1 MAERPQDLQN
11 WAARDEESFGPHFRI
26 DTNNPEYGFGGG
38 TVYAL
43 IAEKNKHSSYLGM
56 TEDGQ
61 YHLMNDDCITI
72 TGGVTKE
79 GGACVNIIGK
89 SGDVTITAMKNG
101 DVKIKG
107 RSIIVD
113 ADDSLELSSKKN
125 VKITGKNSIF
135 LDTPTL
141 NTNALNGNLAP
152 RDVTFGGLVFRGTK
166 VGGPAIS
173 DAFTG
178 GALENIQD
186 QLKDAAKDASKQLKT
201 LSGNL
206 DPLEAGMG
214 PGAARARELAS
225 QASELG
231 GQLQN
236 QLSSIDTS
244 GLSNALNNFG
254 GFT

>member
-1 MAERPQDLQN
+1 MPVNTNLQN
-11 WAARDEESFGPHFRI
+11 WAPWAFDKRPNFVFQTS
-26 DTNNPEYGFGGG
+26 NPTVGFGGA
-38 TVYAL
+38 TVL
-43 IAEKNKHSSYLGM
+43 QQVMEQNNQTGIWGM

-61 YHLMNDDCITI
+61 MNIFNDDCITI
-72 TGGVTKE
+72 TGGVTKD
-79 GGACVNIIGK
+79 GGTCLNLIGK
-89 SGDVTITAMKNG
+89 NGDVTITAERNG
-101 DVKIKG
+101 DILIKG
-107 RSIIVD
+107 SNILID
-113 ADDSLELSSKKN
+113 ADENINIMSKKN
-125 VKITGKNSIF
+125 VTISGKSSIF
-135 LDTPTL
+135 FDTPNL
-141 NTNALNGNLAP
+141 ATNALTGNLAP